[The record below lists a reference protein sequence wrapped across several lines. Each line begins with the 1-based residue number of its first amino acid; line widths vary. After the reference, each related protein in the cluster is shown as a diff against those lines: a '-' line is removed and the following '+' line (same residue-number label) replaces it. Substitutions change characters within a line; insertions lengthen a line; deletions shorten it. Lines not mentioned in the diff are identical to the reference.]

1 MAAGQMGRPPRDF
14 LPVPGR
20 TIEID
25 KPIVAAVQGAAHGG
39 GFLLAQASDLVVAAT
54 GASFG
59 ITEARWGRGAPWASS
74 LPDMIGTRRALELL
88 LTARPMDA
96 AAALGAGLVNQV
108 VPEAELRQ
116 TALDLAALIAAN
128 APLSVR
134 AGKAMV
140 YRTRGMHMTEAA
152 EIGERLF
159 ESVYDS
165 SDAIEG
171 PRAFREKRRPAWTGA
186 GS

>member
-1 MAAGQMGRPPRDF
+1 
-14 LPVPGR
+14 
-20 TIEID
+20 
-25 KPIVAAVQGAAHGG
+25 
-39 GFLLAQASDLVVAAT
+39 
-54 GASFG
+54 
-59 ITEARWGRGAPWASS
+59 
-74 LPDMIGTRRALELL
+74 MIGTRRALELL

-116 TALDLAALIAAN
+116 TALDLAALVAAN

-140 YRTRGMHMTEAA
+140 YRTRGMHMAEAA